1 MTEADPIEREL
12 DRLWDYDDPVASEAR
27 FASLLATLPAEAAAH
42 AEALT
47 QIARAQGLQ
56 RRFDAARQTLD
67 VVQAQLAALPPRV
80 VARYLLE
87 CGRALNSAGQ
97 PEQARPLFLEAWR
110 LARGCGAD
118 FYAIDAAHML
128 AIVAAADEQ
137 QQWNL
142 AALDLAERTAD
153 QRAKRWLGSLYNNI
167 GWADHDRGEHAAALE
182 HFEKALAA
190 REQHGQPRETRVAR
204 WCVGRAL
211 RSLGRHA
218 EALAVQRGLQA
229 EHEQLGEVDG
239 YVEEELGELLLLTSG
254 ASEAQPH
261 FARAYAALAGDAW
274 LAEHEAARLA
284 RLRALGGVSK

>member
-1 MTEADPIEREL
+1 MAEADSIEREL
-12 DRLWDYDDPVASEAR
+12 DQLWDYDDPAASEAR

-67 VVQAQLAALPPRV
+67 VVQARLAALPPRI
-80 VARYLLE
+80 VARYLIE
-87 CGRALNSAGQ
+87 RGRALNSAGQ
-97 PEQARPLFLEAWR
+97 PEHARPLFLESWR
-110 LARGCGAD
+110 LARACGAD

-153 QRAKRWLGSLYNNI
+153 QRAKRWLGSLHNNI
-167 GWADHDRGEHAAALE
+167 GWACHDRGERAAALE

-190 REQHGQPRETRVAR
+190 REQQGQPRETRVAR

-211 RSLGRHA
+211 RSLGRHE
-218 EALAVQRGLQA
+218 EALTIQRRLHA
-229 EHEQLGEVDG
+229 EHAQRGEVDG
-239 YVEEELGELLLLTSG
+239 YVEEELGELLLLTSS
-254 ASEAQPH
+254 ADEAQPH
-261 FARAYAALAGDAW
+261 FARAYAALAADAW

-284 RLRALGGVSK
+284 RLRALGGVSE